1 MQMRFQ
7 LDAGFNTK
15 KVKVTVTYLDKG
27 TGSWSIGL
35 PGKDAAKIFQN
46 KNSGGWKTETVTS
59 SGISDLVL
67 KYESGDDTT
76 FHLIEVDRI
85 D

>member
-1 MQMRFQ
+1 MCFQ
-7 LDAGFNTK
+7 LDAGFNAK
-15 KVKVTVTYLDKG
+15 KVKVTVNYLDKG

-35 PGKDAAKIFQN
+35 PGNDGTKIFQN
-46 KNSGGWKTETVTS
+46 KNSGRWKTQTVTS
-59 SGISDLVL
+59 SGISDIVL
-67 KYESGDDTT
+67 KYESGDDTI